1 MKNLLFTIC
10 ITVSFVFGEDVLW
23 NYDNRFEAPSTFTSE
38 YYKFQDSLKIEQDT
52 LTNKSYPARALLRS
66 LVVPGWGQLYN
77 KSSWWKT
84 AFFVGIEVA
93 GIAGI
98 VQLNKKAE
106 NLRKEFEIF
115 ANEHWDFSRWIRN
128 TPVNVDPWYSDY
140 NQIPLVF
147 FDSDNYQQ
155 GDTTLFDVIIDGTH
169 QLDILYNGQ
178 IKSSACFNDDNTNNN
193 CTDFVDYK
201 DNNYLLLDQMQVI
214 KDLHFYENI
223 GKYDQFVG
231 GWDDLVDATNDSSIW
246 WIKEK
251 TTEDGYEIL
260 IMTRNKEKYL
270 DMRYDSN
277 TYLKMATYAVSALM
291 FNHVISGLEAVWDS
305 QSKARKQKSVDTS
318 LGLYY
323 NKNSK
328 YGIGGL
334 TVAVNW

>member
-1 MKNLLFTIC
+1 MKNLLL
-10 ITVSFVFGEDVLW
+10 TVSVTLSFVFGENVLL

-38 YYKFQDSLKIEQDT
+38 YYEFQDSLKIEQDT

-98 VQLNKKAE
+98 VQLNKKSE

-128 TPVNVDPWYSDY
+128 TPVNVDPWDSDY

-147 FDSDNYQQ
+147 LNSDNYQQ

-178 IKSSACFNDDNTNNN
+178 IKSSDCFNDNYTNNN

-201 DNNYLLLDQMQVI
+201 DNNYLLLDQI
-214 KDLHFYENI
+214 HYFH
-223 GKYDQFVG
+223 
-231 GWDDLVDATNDSSIW
+231 
-246 WIKEK
+246 
-251 TTEDGYEIL
+251 
-260 IMTRNKEKYL
+260 R
-270 DMRYDSN
+270 
-277 TYLKMATYAVSALM
+277 
-291 FNHVISGLEAVWDS
+291 
-305 QSKARKQKSVDTS
+305 
-318 LGLYY
+318 
-323 NKNSK
+323 
-328 YGIGGL
+328 
-334 TVAVNW
+334 